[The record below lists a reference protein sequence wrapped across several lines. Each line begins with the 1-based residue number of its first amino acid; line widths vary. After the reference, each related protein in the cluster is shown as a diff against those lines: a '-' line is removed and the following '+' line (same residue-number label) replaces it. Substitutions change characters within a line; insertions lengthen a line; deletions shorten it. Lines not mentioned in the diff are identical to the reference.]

1 MEQARRS
8 PAEVPTTSPR
18 RAAALRLAG
27 GAIGVALCTSVMVCS
42 SVAAA
47 QEPTVPVRSTG
58 HYLEDANAARRL
70 RPADDLTATARAI
83 LAAYIADPQARSL
96 DMVLR
101 AEHAARKALVLD
113 PSNIETQLQLAI
125 AIGLKARRVSLAEV
139 IAQDYM
145 GQGRSLFEG
154 VLALTPENAW
164 AHAVKGAWNLEIVR
178 RAPDLAARMIG
189 ASLKSGMD
197 AYERALALAP
207 ADPAIAYQY
216 GLALLALNAPQY
228 RARARAVLKAAV
240 TSTAGSAFDAAMREH
255 AARLLAAMD
264 AQDDQAVRRLV
275 AQGLS

>member
-1 MEQARRS
+1 MEQARCS
-8 PAEVPTTSPR
+8 PAEGPPISPW
-18 RAAALRLAG
+18 RAAALRLG
-27 GAIGVALCTSVMVCS
+27 GACISVAVWSGVAG
-42 SVAAA
+42 AH
-47 QEPTVPVRSTG
+47 EPPIRAGSTG
-58 HYLEDANAARRL
+58 HYLDAANAAGRL
-70 RPADDLTATARAI
+70 DPADDLTATARAL
-83 LAAYIADPQARSL
+83 LAAYIADPQAGSL

-101 AEHAARKALVLD
+101 AEHAARQALVLD

-145 GQGRSLFEG
+145 GQGRTLFEG
-154 VLALTPENAW
+154 VLALAPENAW

-216 GLALLALNAPQY
+216 GLALLALNAPRY
-228 RARARAVLKAAV
+228 RSRARAVLTAALASP
-240 TSTAGSAFDAAMREH
+240 TGSAFDQAMQEH
-255 AARLLAAMD
+255 SARLLAALD
-264 AQDDQAVRRLV
+264 AQDDTALRRLV